1 MMAAMIAT
9 AQTREKRVTPVNA
22 DLRQSFERQPKIA
35 VLAGVGEYPSRS
47 GLGRLRYPA
56 HDVELLEA
64 ELTKQGYK
72 VVVLKDSEATRGS
85 VEQSLRDG
93 AELVDRGRGTILFF
107 FSGHGFAD
115 KGENYLAT
123 FEASSGDLA
132 GSGLAVKEGGSPAE
146 SHGCAAPGDVPRRLP
161 E

>member
-1 MMAAMIAT
+1 
-9 AQTREKRVTPVNA
+9 
-22 DLRQSFERQPKIA
+22 
-35 VLAGVGEYPSRS
+35 
-47 GLGRLRYPA
+47 
-56 HDVELLEA
+56 VELLEA

-72 VVVLKDSEATRGS
+72 VVALKDSEATRGS